1 MYFDFRD
8 KPERLCVK
16 EMVHGYNISCGIFV
30 AVKLGLADLLA
41 QGPLKLADLA
51 HRSGTDA
58 DALKRILR
66 LLMSAGLFTVNER
79 DECALT
85 PRAEFLR
92 TDHPESITS
101 EVQLF
106 AGEET
111 YLAWS
116 KLFHCA
122 RTGQTGFGQFF
133 GKPLFEYLAAHPDS
147 AQRFHRGWHE
157 ISSRAGVEMAD
168 AIDFTANR
176 HIIDVGGGYG
186 IVTAHVLRKFGHLR
200 GTIYDLEFSLA
211 GASGTMKELG
221 VNEHCAIEP
230 GDGMIKVP
238 GGGDVHLLKSVLHN
252 LNDDDSV
259 LILTNCANALEPD
272 GRVLVLER
280 VIHDDGAYVWG
291 NVVNVAMLVMT
302 DGRERT
308 LQDYARLYQ
317 RAGLRLIDST
327 LLPCG
332 FSVIEGHR

>member
-16 EMVHGYNISCGIFV
+16 EMVHGYNLSCGLFV
-30 AVKLGLADLLA
+30 AVQLGLADLLA
-41 QGPLKLADLA
+41 KGPVPLAELA
-51 HRSGTDA
+51 ERSGADP

-66 LLMSAGLFTVNER
+66 LLMSAGIFTVNER
-79 DECALT
+79 DEYALT

-92 TDHPESITS
+92 TDHLESIAS

-106 AGEET
+106 AGQET

-116 KLFHCA
+116 ELLHCA
-122 RTGQTGFGQFF
+122 RTGGTGFGQFF
-133 GKPLFEYLAAHPDS
+133 GKPLFEYLAEHPDS

-157 ISSRAGVEMAD
+157 ISTRAGVELAD
-168 AIDFTANR
+168 AVDFTANR

-186 IVTAHVLRKFGHLR
+186 IVTAHLLRKYGHLR

-211 GASGTMKELG
+211 GASGTLQELG
-221 VNEHCAIEP
+221 VEERCAIQP
-230 GDGMIKVP
+230 GDGLLEVP
-238 GGGDVHLLKSVLHN
+238 GGGDVHLLKSVLHT

-259 LILTNCANALEPD
+259 LILSNCAKALEPE

-280 VIHDDGAYVWG
+280 VIHEDSTYVWG
-291 NVVNVAMLVMT
+291 NVVDVAMLVMT
-302 DGRERT
+302 GGRERT
-308 LQDYARLYQ
+308 LQEYARLYQ
-317 RAGLRLIDST
+317 GADLRLSGST

-332 FSVIEGHR
+332 FSVIEGRG

>member
-8 KPERLCVK
+8 KPERLRVK
-16 EMVHGYNISCGIFV
+16 EMVHGYNISCGLFV
-30 AVKLGLADLLA
+30 AVKLGLADRLAEGPLTLAELA
-41 QGPLKLADLA
+41 QG
-51 HRSGTDA
+51 SGTDP

-66 LLMSAGLFTVNER
+66 LLMSAGFFTVNER

-85 PRAEFLR
+85 PRAGFLR
-92 TDHPESITS
+92 TDHPESIAS

-116 KLFHCA
+116 ELLHCV
-122 RTGQTGFGQFF
+122 RTGRTGFKQFF
-133 GKPLFEYLAAHPDS
+133 GKPLFEYLSEHPDS
-147 AQRFHRGWHE
+147 AERFHRGWHE
-157 ISSRAGVEMAD
+157 ISIRAGLEISE
-168 AIDFTANR
+168 AIDFMANR

-186 IVTAHVLRKFGHLR
+186 IVTAHLLRKYGHLR

-211 GASGTMKELG
+211 GAARTMQEYG
-221 VNEHCAIEP
+221 VDERCAIEP

-238 GGGDVHLLKSVLHN
+238 DGGDVHLLKSVLHI
-252 LNDDDSV
+252 LNDNDSV
-259 LILTNCANALEPD
+259 LILSNCANALDPD

-280 VIHDDGAYVWG
+280 VIREDGAYVWG
-291 NVVNVAMLVMT
+291 NVVDVAMLVMT
-302 DGRERT
+302 GGRERT

-317 RAGLRLIDST
+317 RAGLRFIGST

-332 FSVIEGHR
+332 FSVIEGRK